1 MTVDERLR
9 DAMNARANQLRPD
22 VEDALR
28 HQLSL
33 HQTDRPAVRRP
44 LVAILATAAAVV
56 VVAAAIPVGLHV
68 LRARH
73 GHGSAP
79 VSVPTAAGLPS
90 TTPSVIKTPSAS
102 STPTPSASTSATAAG
117 AGAAGRLFI
126 QDLEGTG
133 ATFYLDHMR
142 VETVN
147 GTPIGTYSVAA
158 KPPAGAFDVST
169 DGLRLA
175 YLAPDGVH
183 IANASDG
190 TADHVVH
197 ALPHDASRPDPA
209 INATGAP
216 FANWARGG
224 QISWST
230 DGSSLAVVWQGCLWT
245 MASDGSSLTEVAR
258 NSTSTP
264 VEGAGGVVSVTWSP
278 SSNELLVSVYGSA
291 TILATATRPPFSSDP
306 STGSG
311 EAAAVVAADR
321 QSYRP
326 LAGQAGAW
334 SWAPDGSRVIGW
346 NVAGTA
352 LVTVAPDG
360 AEHTIAQL
368 PAPTAYAVS
377 PDGSRLAGIRSDGAI
392 GIWPITGGSATAV
405 PGFSAADPATAQ
417 LHWLDAQRLIVSTT
431 SADHTTR
438 LTAIDLTG
446 STQVLQELRTS
457 TSSGYLVVDVR
468 LSHP

>member
-9 DAMNARANQLRPD
+9 DAMNARAEQIRPD

-28 HQLSL
+28 HQQSL
-33 HQTDRPAVRRP
+33 HQADRTTVRRP
-44 LVAILATAAAVV
+44 LVAVLATAAAVV
-56 VVAAAIPVGLHV
+56 VVAAAIPVGLYE

-79 VSVPTAAGLPS
+79 VSVPTVASLPS
-90 TTPSVIKTPSAS
+90 TTPSVINTPSAS
-102 STPTPSASTSATAAG
+102 PTPTPSGTVSASATIAG
-117 AGAAGRLFI
+117 STGRLFI

-133 ATFYLDHMR
+133 ATFYLQQMR
-142 VETVN
+142 VETAD
-147 GTPIGTYSVAA
+147 GTPVGAYSVAA
-158 KPPAGAFDVST
+158 KPPAGAFDVSV
-169 DGLRLA
+169 DGSRLA

-183 IANASDG
+183 VANANNG

-209 INATGAP
+209 INASGVP

-224 QISWST
+224 QITWSA

-245 MASDGSSLTEVAR
+245 MASDGSALTEIAR

-264 VEGAGGVVSVTWSP
+264 VEGVGGVVSATWSP

-291 TILATATRPPFSSDP
+291 KFLKDATQQAFSSN
-306 STGSG
+306 TGTASG
-311 EAAAVVAADR
+311 EASAVVAADR
-321 QSYRP
+321 RSYRP

-334 SWAPDGSRVIGW
+334 SWSPDGSRVIGW
-346 NVAGTA
+346 NAAGTA
-352 LVTVAPDG
+352 LVTLGPDG
-360 AEHTIAQL
+360 AEHTMTQL
-368 PAPTAYAVS
+368 SAPSAYAAS
-377 PDGSRLAGIRSDGAI
+377 PDGTRVADIRSDGAI
-392 GIWPITGGSATAV
+392 DIWPIAGGPATTV

-417 LHWLDAQRLIVSTT
+417 LQWLDAQRLIVSTT
-431 SADHTTR
+431 AADHTTR
-438 LTAIDLTG
+438 LTALDVTG
-446 STQVLQELRTS
+446 GSNVLNDLRTS

-468 LSHP
+468 VSHP